1 MTEMKEKM
9 PMEIANKSKWK
20 LRLAVLGI
28 FSLGF
33 AAGALSLNIY
43 SSYRFEQQSESR
55 RDRFDRML
63 DNLQLTAEQ
72 RTQVEKIL
80 SDARTELI
88 NMPRQVRAE
97 TDQRLQAVL
106 TPEQW
111 EKFKQMRKEM
121 GPWRRPRLRGLKE

>member
-1 MTEMKEKM
+1 MM
-9 PMEIANKSKWK
+9 MEIANKSRWK

-28 FSLGF
+28 FALGF
-33 AAGALSLNIY
+33 AAGALSMNIY
-43 SSYRFEQQSESR
+43 RSYRFEQQWESR

-63 DNLQLTAEQ
+63 DSLQLTAEQ
-72 RTQVEKIL
+72 KPQVEKIL
-80 SDARTELI
+80 SDARKELI

-111 EKFKQMRKEM
+111 EKFKQLRREM
-121 GPWRRPRLRGLKE
+121 GHWRRPHRGSNE